1 MGISVLAAYHV
12 LKKCLDFITVKHLD
26 IHIWNLMFPGW
37 GKRFLGQLETQ
48 RGPQSTAGAA
58 AIYGH
63 AYNLH
68 TNISTHAHP
77 TLLSPVNPAAWV
89 RILGFRFYLV
99 HPGNWNVSIKFCSR
113 DAATWVARN
122 PAFHLLIWH
131 WVTTNFWLHKTI
143 ATCFLMHP
151 QNNQSL
157 RSTSGKCLPC
167 LWITQV
173 TQSGSIHHGI
183 LSWECHH
190 I

>member
-1 MGISVLAAYHV
+1 
-12 LKKCLDFITVKHLD
+12 
-26 IHIWNLMFPGW
+26 MFPGW
-37 GKRFLGQLETQ
+37 GKRFLGWLETQ

-58 AIYGH
+58 GIYGH
-63 AYNLH
+63 AYSLH
-68 TNISTHAHP
+68 TNISLHAHP
-77 TLLSPVNPAAWV
+77 TLLSPVNQAAWM

-122 PAFHLLIWH
+122 PGFPPVDLTFSHI
-131 WVTTNFWLHKTI
+131 WLHKTI
-143 ATCFLMHP
+143 ATCFLMHQ

-167 LWITQV
+167 LWVTQV
-173 TQSGSIHHGI
+173 TQSGSIRHGI

>member
-1 MGISVLAAYHV
+1 
-12 LKKCLDFITVKHLD
+12 
-26 IHIWNLMFPGW
+26 MFPGW
-37 GKRFLGQLETQ
+37 GKRFLGWLETQ

-58 AIYGH
+58 GIYGH
-63 AYNLH
+63 AYSLH
-68 TNISTHAHP
+68 TNISLHAHP
-77 TLLSPVNPAAWV
+77 TLLSPVNQAAWM

-122 PAFHLLIWH
+122 PGFPPVDLTFSHI
-131 WVTTNFWLHKTI
+131 WLHKTI
-143 ATCFLMHP
+143 ATCFLMHQ

-157 RSTSGKCLPC
+157 RSTSGKCLPR
-167 LWITQV
+167 LWVTQV
-173 TQSGSIHHGI
+173 TQSGSIRHGI